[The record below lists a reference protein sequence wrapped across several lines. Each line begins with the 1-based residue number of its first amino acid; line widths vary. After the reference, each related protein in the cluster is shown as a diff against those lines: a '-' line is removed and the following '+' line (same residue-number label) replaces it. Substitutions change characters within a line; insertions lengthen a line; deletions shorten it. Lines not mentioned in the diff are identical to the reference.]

1 MVVTLQTQRCK
12 LGLRMLIR
20 VRAVWDTDWTSP
32 DTNDVVAA
40 DRLRTEEP
48 VVRAPV
54 SQVLVGVVLA
64 LAVRREAEER
74 QLLVAALQ
82 LQDFVA
88 QVQAALRTRGKKNRL
103 KKQLEMLC

>member
-1 MVVTLQTQRCK
+1 
-12 LGLRMLIR
+12 MLIR
-20 VRAVWDTDWTSP
+20 VRAAWDTDRTSP

-40 DRLRTEEP
+40 NRLRTEDS
-48 VVRAPV
+48 VVRAAG

-64 LAVRREAEER
+64 LAVGREAQEG

-88 QVQAALRTRGKKNRL
+88 QVQAALRTRGRKNRL
-103 KKQLEMLC
+103 KKQLEMFC